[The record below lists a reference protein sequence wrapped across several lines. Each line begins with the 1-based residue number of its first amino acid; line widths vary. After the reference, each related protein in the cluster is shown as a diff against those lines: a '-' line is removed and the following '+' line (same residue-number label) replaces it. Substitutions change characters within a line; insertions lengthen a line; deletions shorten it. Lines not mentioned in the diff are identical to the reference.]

1 MSASRVAS
9 PLSRLPDWFVNGVAT
24 VFFLGK
30 IGPAPGTLG
39 ALAGTVFYALVLQE
53 ASPSTGFWTLLAL
66 LVAGVPFCGEAEK
79 RMGKR
84 DPGCVILDEFAVM
97 PIVFLGIAFPAGI
110 WANLAVLAAGFGLFR
125 FFDIKKPLGID
136 RLQDL
141 PGGFGI
147 MADDILAALYSC
159 ALLHI
164 LTALLRLAV

>member
-1 MSASRVAS
+1 VPS

-30 IGPAPGTLG
+30 IGPAPGTFG
-39 ALAGTVFYALVLQE
+39 ALAGTVFFALVLQE
-53 ASPSTGFWTLLAL
+53 ASPAARFWTLLFL
-66 LVAGVPFCGEAEK
+66 LIAGVLFCGEAEK

-97 PIVFLGIAFPAGI
+97 PIVFLGVVFPSGL
-110 WANLAVLAAGFGLFR
+110 WSNLAMLAAGFGLFR

-141 PGGFGI
+141 PGGFGV
-147 MADDILAALYSC
+147 MADDVLAALYSC
-159 ALLHI
+159 ALLHVV
-164 LTALLRLAV
+164 AGAVHLFT